1 MGIKRD
7 SKASFESPLSYFI
20 SGNQLKI
27 KMEKSS
33 SLTYKI
39 LLHKEPEGS
48 YTVTVP
54 ALPGCIIYGDNIDHA
69 IEMAKE
75 TVELYIAELKATG
88 QKILTIVK
96 LEPDLSFQF
105 LRILS

>member
-1 MGIKRD
+1 M
-7 SKASFESPLSYFI
+7 
-20 SGNQLKI
+20 QI
-27 KMEKSS
+27 KMKKSS

-54 ALPGCIIYGDNIDHA
+54 ALPGCITYGDNIDHA

-75 TVELYIAELKATG
+75 AVELYIAELKATG
-88 QKILTIVK
+88 QEIPDDSAT
-96 LEPDLSFQF
+96 LEYSLNLS
-105 LRILS
+105 SH